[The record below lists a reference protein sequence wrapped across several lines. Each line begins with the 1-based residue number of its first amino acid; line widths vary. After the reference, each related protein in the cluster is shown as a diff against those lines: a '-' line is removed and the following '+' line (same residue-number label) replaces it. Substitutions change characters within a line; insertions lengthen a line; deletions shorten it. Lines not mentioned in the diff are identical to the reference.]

1 MHIYFKI
8 AVSTCRK
15 GEKKKEKKMK
25 KKKNVCMY
33 YYEHSLVV
41 LAGTPIVSS
50 ETKSSVNVRHGGEL
64 RK

>member
-1 MHIYFKI
+1 
-8 AVSTCRK
+8 
-15 GEKKKEKKMK
+15 
-25 KKKNVCMY
+25 MY

-50 ETKSSVNVRHGGEL
+50 ETKSSANVRHGGEL

>member
-1 MHIYFKI
+1 
-8 AVSTCRK
+8 VSTRRK
-15 GEKKKEKKMK
+15 GEKKEKKMK